1 MLEKIVETYLN
12 SNSSSLKELKLIE
25 DFAFIFVNNRYN
37 LNIDFYPFKDYIIKS
52 DTLNYVLGFLASID
66 LKYAEEFDYALKYNK
81 IVFQKTKK
89 RKKETYEYEVTASYN
104 LKDSFDFIHIF
115 FKYWMNKNGVLKKE
129 NDYFVDTFTILA
141 EFLFQ
146 DYLESLKYKN
156 KEPYYQKM
164 NRFIY
169 ANIFTVHMIMELK
182 LIELYQKK
190 CSLGL
195 ESFINE
201 LKVHNISNE
210 EMLPKNCQIMMDDIL
225 SIGSLSLPF
234 HKRYLYSIILASY
247 IHGQILKEPKLIR
260 SFCYLIDHPE
270 NIKIE
275 EFLKAIGISVRM
287 KDGKII
293 LSKVGYQ
300 KLKKCFLAELEDCF
314 IRANIEF

>member
-1 MLEKIVETYLN
+1 MLEKIVETYLE
-12 SNSSSLKELKLIE
+12 SCSSSLKELKLIE

-52 DTLNYVLGFLASID
+52 DTLNYVHDFLASID
-66 LKYAEEFDYALKYNK
+66 TKYVLEFDYALNHNK
-81 IVFQKTKK
+81 IIFEKTKK
-89 RKKETYEYEVTASYN
+89 KKKEPYKYEVTASYT
-104 LKDSFDFIHIF
+104 LKDSFDLIHVF
-115 FKYWMNKNGVLKKE
+115 FEYWMNKNGIIRKE
-129 NDYFVDTFTILA
+129 NDYFIDTLILLT

-169 ANIFTVHMIMELK
+169 INIFTVHMIMELK

-190 CSLGL
+190 HSLSL
-195 ESFINE
+195 DTFISE

-210 EMLPKNCQIMMDDIL
+210 EMLPKNCQIIMDDIL

-234 HKRYLYSIILASY
+234 HKKYLYSVLLASY
-247 IHGQILKEPKLIR
+247 MHGQILKEPKLIR
-260 SFCYLIDHPE
+260 SFCYLMDNPD

-275 EFLKAIGISVRM
+275 EFLKAIGISVRV
-287 KDGKII
+287 KEGKIV

-300 KLKKCFLAELEDCF
+300 KLKKSFLAELEDCF
-314 IRANIEF
+314 IRANIDF

>member
-1 MLEKIVETYLN
+1 MLEKIVENYLN
-12 SNSSSLKELKLIE
+12 SNSSLKELKLIE

-52 DTLNYVLGFLASID
+52 DTLNYVHNFLVSIGI
-66 LKYAEEFDYALKYNK
+66 KYAEEFDYALNHGK
-81 IVFQKTKK
+81 IVFEKTKK
-89 RKKETYEYEVTASYN
+89 KKKETSRYEVMASYT
-104 LKDSFDFIHIF
+104 LKDSFDLIHVF
-115 FKYWMNKNGVLKKE
+115 FQYWMNKNGVLKKE
-129 NDYFVDTFTILA
+129 NDYFIDTFVLLT

-156 KEPYYQKM
+156 REPYYQKM
-164 NRFIY
+164 NRFIS
-169 ANIFTVHMIMELK
+169 ANVFTVHMIMELK

-190 CSLGL
+190 HSLSL
-195 ESFINE
+195 ETFISE
-201 LKVHNISNE
+201 LKIHNISNE

-247 IHGQILKEPKLIR
+247 MHGRILKNPKLIR

-270 NIKIE
+270 NIRIE
-275 EFLKAIGISVRM
+275 EFLKAVGITVRIRE
-287 KDGKII
+287 GKII

-300 KLKKCFLAELEDCF
+300 KLKKNFLAELEDCF

>member
-1 MLEKIVETYLN
+1 MLEKIVETYLK
-12 SNSSSLKELKLIE
+12 SHSPLKELKLIE

-52 DTLNYVLGFLASID
+52 DTLNYVHDFLASID
-66 LKYAEEFDYALKYNK
+66 PKYAEEFDYALKCNK
-81 IVFQKTKK
+81 ILFIQTKK
-89 RKKETYEYEVTASYN
+89 KKKEIHEYEVIASYS
-104 LKDSFDFIHIF
+104 LKDSFDLIRVF

-129 NDYFVDTFTILA
+129 NDYFIDTFVILA

-156 KEPYYQKM
+156 REPYYQKM
-164 NRFIY
+164 NRFIST
-169 ANIFTVHMIMELK
+169 NVFTVHMIMELK
-182 LIELYQKK
+182 LIELYQQKK
-190 CSLGL
+190 PLSLNT
-195 ESFINE
+195 FISE

-225 SIGSLSLPF
+225 SIGSLSIPF
-234 HKRYLYSIILASY
+234 HKRYLYSMILASY
-247 IHGQILKEPKLIR
+247 IHGQILKEPKLIY
-260 SFCYLIDHPE
+260 SFCYLIDFPE

-287 KDGKII
+287 KDEKLV

-300 KLKKCFLAELEDCF
+300 KLRKSFLAELEDCF

>member
-12 SNSSSLKELKLIE
+12 SHSSSLRELKLIE

-52 DTLNYVLGFLASID
+52 DTLNYVHDFLSSID
-66 LKYAEEFDYALKYNK
+66 RKYALEFEYALNHNK
-81 IVFQKTKK
+81 IIFEKTKK
-89 RKKETYEYEVTASYN
+89 KKKESYRYEVIASYT
-104 LKDSFDFIHIF
+104 LKDSFDLIHVF
-115 FKYWMNKNGVLKKE
+115 FEYWMNKNGILKKE
-129 NDYFVDTFTILA
+129 NDYFFDTLILLA

-146 DYLESLKYKN
+146 DYLESIKYKN

-169 ANIFTVHMIMELK
+169 INIFTVHMIMELK
-182 LIELYQKK
+182 LIDLYQKK
-190 CSLGL
+190 QPLSL
-195 ESFINE
+195 ESFISE

-234 HKRYLYSIILASY
+234 HKKYLYSILLASY
-247 IHGQILKEPKLIR
+247 MHGQILKEPKLIR
-260 SFCYLIDHPE
+260 SFCYLIDNPD
-270 NIKIE
+270 NIRIE
-275 EFLKAIGISVRM
+275 EFLKVIGITVRM
-287 KDGKII
+287 KEGKII

-300 KLKKCFLAELEDCF
+300 KLKKSFLAELEDCF
-314 IRANIEF
+314 IRANIDF

>member
-1 MLEKIVETYLN
+1 MLEKIVETYLS

-52 DTLNYVLGFLASID
+52 DTLNYVHNFLASID
-66 LKYAEEFDYALKYNK
+66 AKYALEFDYALDHNK
-81 IVFQKTKK
+81 IIFEKTKK
-89 RKKETYEYEVTASYN
+89 KKETYKYGVTASYT
-104 LKDSFDFIHIF
+104 LKDSFDLIHVF
-115 FKYWMNKNGVLKKE
+115 FQYWMNKNGVLKKE
-129 NDYFVDTFTILA
+129 NDYFFDTLIFLI

-164 NRFIY
+164 NNFISV
-169 ANIFTVHMIMELK
+169 NVFTVHMIMELK

-190 CSLGL
+190 HSLNL
-195 ESFINE
+195 DSFISE
-201 LKVHNISNE
+201 LKIHNISNE

-234 HKRYLYSIILASY
+234 HKKYLYSILLASY
-247 IHGQILKEPKLIR
+247 MHGQILKEPKLIH

-275 EFLKAIGISVRM
+275 EFLKAIGITVRI
-287 KDGKII
+287 KEGKII

-300 KLKKCFLAELEDCF
+300 KLKKHFLAELEDCF
-314 IRANIEF
+314 IRANIDF

>member
-1 MLEKIVETYLN
+1 VLEKIVETYL
-12 SNSSSLKELKLIE
+12 SSHSSSLKELKLIE

-52 DTLNYVLGFLASID
+52 DTLNYVHDFLASID
-66 LKYAEEFDYALKYNK
+66 IKYALEFDYALNSNK
-81 IVFQKTKK
+81 IIFEKAKK
-89 RKKETYEYEVTASYN
+89 KKKGTYQYEVIASYT
-104 LKDSFDFIHIF
+104 LKDSFDLIHVF

-129 NDYFVDTFTILA
+129 NDYFINTFILLT

-169 ANIFTVHMIMELK
+169 INVFTVHMIMELK

-190 CSLGL
+190 HSLSL
-195 ESFINE
+195 ETFISE

-210 EMLPKNCQIMMDDIL
+210 EMLPKNCQIMIDDIL

-234 HKRYLYSIILASY
+234 HKKYLYSVLLASY
-247 IHGQILKEPKLIR
+247 MHGQILKEPKLIH

-275 EFLKAIGISVRM
+275 DFLKTIGISVRI
-287 KDGKII
+287 KEEKII

-300 KLKKCFLAELEDCF
+300 KLKKNFLAELEDCF
-314 IRANIEF
+314 IRANIDF